1 MVQWKIHMPMIA
13 LGGLCML
20 PQSNPTRQG
29 LFFREAFE
37 KRRPGTGESVSL
49 SNRSNERQLNLFSRT
64 MNHYLDPAKN
74 KAVPSYS
81 GSFYIA
87 TSIVLFL
94 IGHHDWSCRYNHSSH
109 PIPSNI
115 SVHCRIALRS
125 LQGLCLDWNLYEEEV
140 LVMLFVFFVH
150 FITDSRPGRVLTP
163 FLFAVES
170 SVPDHSHNRRRQHV
184 HIVL

>member
-1 MVQWKIHMPMIA
+1 
-13 LGGLCML
+13 ML

-37 KRRPGTGESVSL
+37 KRIPGTGESGSL

-81 GSFYIA
+81 GSLYIT

-94 IGHHDWSCRYNHSSH
+94 IGHHD
-109 PIPSNI
+109 
-115 SVHCRIALRS
+115 
-125 LQGLCLDWNLYEEEV
+125 
-140 LVMLFVFFVH
+140 
-150 FITDSRPGRVLTP
+150 
-163 FLFAVES
+163 
-170 SVPDHSHNRRRQHV
+170 
-184 HIVL
+184 